1 MGRAAAVASIEP
13 VTETELEVRQAGAAL
28 PEAPGRPGP
37 ASRSGRVTVIRPSS
51 RVPRLDLGELWH
63 YRELLG
69 IFVWRDLKVRYK
81 QTLIGIAWALFQPTF
96 TALIYVLV
104 LGKFGNFPSGNLPY
118 PILTLSGLLIT
129 QYFSTSVTQSSNS
142 IVSGVNLVTKVYFPR
157 VLMPTSSVIVPLVDL
172 ALGCVVLVGV
182 MAWFGIWPQSLVV
195 LLAPAFV
202 LLALVTA
209 LGIGLFLS
217 AVNVRFRDVP
227 YVIPVF
233 LQVLPFIS
241 GAVYALSSLP
251 EKWQWILSLNPVTG
265 VISGWR
271 WTILDAP
278 PPDPGKL
285 ALSVGMGILLLLGGI
300 AYFQRSE
307 PRFAD
312 TI

>member
-1 MGRAAAVASIEP
+1 
-13 VTETELEVRQAGAAL
+13 VTETELEVRQRPAAAR
-28 PEAPGRPGP
+28 EVSAPPSAP
-37 ASRSGRVTVIRPSS
+37 STRSDRVTVIRPSS
-51 RVPRLDLGELWH
+51 RLPRFDLRELWH

-69 IFVWRDLKVRYK
+69 IFVWRDVKVRYK
-81 QTLIGIAWALFQPTF
+81 QAFLGVAWALFQPAF

-118 PILTLSGLLIT
+118 PLLTISGLILT
-129 QYFSTSVTQSSNS
+129 QYFSTAVTQSSNS
-142 IVSGVNLVTKVYFPR
+142 VVSGVNLVTKVYFPR
-157 VLMPTSSVIVPLVDL
+157 IVMPAAGVIVPIVDFL
-172 ALGCVVLVGV
+172 FGCVVLVGV
-182 MAWFGIWPQSLVV
+182 MAWFGIWPQSWVV

-202 LLALVTA
+202 LLAVVTA

-271 WTILDAP
+271 WTLLDAP
-278 PPDPGKL
+278 APDPAQL
-285 ALSVGMGILLLLGGI
+285 ALSIGMGLLLLTWGL